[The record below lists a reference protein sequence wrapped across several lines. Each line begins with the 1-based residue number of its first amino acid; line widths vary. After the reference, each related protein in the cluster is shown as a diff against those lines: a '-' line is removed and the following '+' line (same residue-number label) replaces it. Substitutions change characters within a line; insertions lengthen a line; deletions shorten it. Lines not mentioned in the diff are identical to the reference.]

1 MVLVCEA
8 VSRLEAQQEIF
19 NKGPPS
25 LLFSSVGANSY
36 RHIYPVL
43 LGSNR
48 TMDTSPLSPPLP
60 SVLIVDDEPDIC
72 MALSD
77 FLKHDGY
84 AVRVVQAGRDA
95 LREVERGQVG
105 VVILDLGLPDLS
117 GLDVLLEVK
126 KLAPLL
132 PVIVLTASTHES
144 HTVEAL
150 HYGAFTYL
158 SKPYNSYELRFA
170 LRQIADAHR
179 LASKVARVED
189 DLSASE
195 ERFRTVVGIT
205 PDTVVLADRNGSIL
219 FMNQAGVELFGYTEG
234 EVIGQPLT
242 LLMPH
247 RYREAHQVGIARLGT
262 TGEAR
267 FMGRTVELHGLRK
280 DGTEFPLELSIGIGK
295 SLDGTFYSGIIR
307 DITRR
312 KQTEE
317 AQRQAEVR
325 YQSVV
330 ENAVE
335 GIFQTTPDGRFLMAN
350 PSLAQMLHYDSPDTL
365 ISTVTDISRQLYVD
379 PNKREEMLALL
390 NQSGVVRA
398 LETELKC
405 RDGEVISVSANVRA
419 VRDLHGT
426 LLYYEG
432 MVEDVSARKRLAAD
446 LLEEVKIA
454 EVARAL
460 GDIGH
465 DIKNMLTPVQ
475 TGVDLLREEIQEI
488 LGRLAA
494 HGEGACVEASRK
506 MTEELID
513 MIVNNTRR
521 IQDRVRELV
530 DAVKGVTTAPEFK
543 PCLISTCVADVI
555 TSLHRY
561 AAEKGVA
568 LHAEDLESL
577 PVIQADERRLFNA
590 FYNLIDNAIPEVSAG
605 GSVTVRGQVDIGT
618 GTLVLSVADT
628 GRGMSP
634 DVRDALF
641 TTQVVSRKA
650 GGTGLGT
657 KIVKDV
663 VDVHKGSIRVES
675 ELGVGTTIHICLSLN
690 GVR

>member
-1 MVLVCEA
+1 
-8 VSRLEAQQEIF
+8 
-19 NKGPPS
+19 
-25 LLFSSVGANSY
+25 
-36 RHIYPVL
+36 
-43 LGSNR
+43 
-48 TMDTSPLSPPLP
+48 MDTSPLSPPLP

-84 AVRVVQAGRDA
+84 AVRAVQAGRDA

-117 GLDVLLEVK
+117 GFDVLRGVK
-126 KLAPLL
+126 KLAPEL

-144 HTVEAL
+144 DTVEAL
-150 HYGAFTYL
+150 HCGAFTYL

-170 LRQIADAHR
+170 LRQIADAQR
-179 LASKVARVED
+179 LVSRVARVEG
-189 DLSASE
+189 DLSTSE
-195 ERFRTVVGIT
+195 ERFRTVVETT
-205 PDTVVLADRNGSIL
+205 PDVVVLADRNGSIL
-219 FMNQAGVELFGYTEG
+219 FMNQAAVGLFGYTEG

-247 RYREAHQVGIARLGT
+247 RYREAHQAGITRVGT
-262 TGEAR
+262 TSETR
-267 FMGRTVELHGLRK
+267 LIGRTVELHGLRK

-295 SLDGTFYSGIIR
+295 NPKGVFYSGIIR

-312 KQTEE
+312 KQAEE
-317 AQRQAEVR
+317 AQRQAEAR
-325 YQSVV
+325 YQNVV

-365 ISTVTDISRQLYVD
+365 VSTITDISRQLYVD
-379 PNKREEMLALL
+379 PKKREEIRALL
-390 NQSGVVRA
+390 SQCGVVRA
-398 LETELKC
+398 FETELTC

-426 LLYYEG
+426 VLYHEG
-432 MVEDVSARKRLAAD
+432 TVEDVSERKRLAAD

-454 EVARAL
+454 EVVRAL
-460 GDIGH
+460 GDISH
-465 DIKNMLTPVQ
+465 DVKNMLVPVN
-475 TGVDLLREEIQEI
+475 TGVELLREEIQEI
-488 LGRLAA
+488 LGRLAT
-494 HGEGACVEASRK
+494 HGEGARVEASRK
-506 MTEELID
+506 MTDELIE
-513 MIVNNTRR
+513 MIVNNTSR
-521 IQDRVRELV
+521 IQDRVRELA
-530 DAVKGVTTAPEFK
+530 DAMKGVTTAPEFK

-568 LHAEDLESL
+568 LHAEGLESL

-590 FYNLIDNAIPEVSAG
+590 FYNLIDNAIPEVPPG

-618 GTLVLSVADT
+618 DALVISFADT
-628 GRGMSP
+628 GRGMPP

-641 TTQVVSRKA
+641 CTPVVSRKA

-663 VDVHKGSIRVES
+663 VAAHKGSIRAES
-675 ELGVGTTIHICLSLN
+675 ELGVGTTIHVRLPLN
-690 GVR
+690 GVG